1 MNTEYIG
8 SCWDKFR
15 KLPKSQCLPFLTGG
29 KHLHLLVIASV
40 NDSFLLSVQYH
51 VTVVVVG

>member
-1 MNTEYIG
+1 MNTDYIG

-15 KLPKSQCLPFLTGG
+15 QLPKSQCLPFLTGV